1 MIEVPA
7 KRGKKHAKCKSR
19 AGVDE
24 SKGLGKRRDKK
35 KKTEREKAFGK
46 VVGAVLEGSII
57 NNHFMQ
63 GCSRLLVLREHPG
76 HRAKRSHYKY
86 WREVGRCAPAGEGTI
101 VGSVRLN
108 SFQ

>member
-1 MIEVPA
+1 MQNV
-7 KRGKKHAKCKSR
+7 R
-19 AGVDE
+19 AGQVWTRARDWARE
-24 SKGLGKRRDKK
+24 EIKRKK
-35 KKTEREKAFGK
+35 QRERKREREKAFGK

-86 WREVGRCAPAGEGTI
+86 WREVGRCAPAGGGG
-101 VGSVRLN
+101 VL
-108 SFQ
+108 